1 MIVYSVK
8 GLFSNLKRVVKTRTS
23 NRNKRV
29 YDRIAKYR
37 KIWFHYRS
45 RWTDDNSQ

>member
-23 NRNKRV
+23 DRNKRV
-29 YDRIAKYR
+29 YDRITKYR
-37 KIWFHYRS
+37 KIWFHFRT
-45 RWTDDNSQ
+45 RWTEKN

>member
-37 KIWFHYRS
+37 KIWFHYRT
-45 RWTDDNSQ
+45 RWTKKN

>member
-37 KIWFHYRS
+37 KIWFHYRT
-45 RWTDDNSQ
+45 RWTEKN

>member
-1 MIVYSVK
+1 MIVYNVK

-37 KIWFHYRS
+37 KIWFHYRT
-45 RWTDDNSQ
+45 RWTEKN